1 MDIYGSCGSL
11 KCPRRDSECIE
22 MLKTYKFYL
31 AFENSNCR
39 DYVTEKL
46 FMNALQNGVVPIVMG
61 ASVEDYAAIAPPHSF
76 LHVDNYN
83 SPADLANHLEILAKD
98 ENLYNE
104 FLEWRTQGEWLRTR
118 FFCRVCAMLHYHQEH
133 GPSTGVE
140 GGWGQWWGGK
150 GVCRAAGSRQA
161 PKRKNNIIDG
171 EALPQKLLSQK
182 VFQIVFLSPF
192 LRTENLNY

>member
-1 MDIYGSCGSL
+1 M
-11 KCPRRDSECIE
+11 E

-133 GPSTGVE
+133 GPSTGVV

-150 GVCRAAGSRQA
+150 GVCRAAGS
-161 PKRKNNIIDG
+161 
-171 EALPQKLLSQK
+171 
-182 VFQIVFLSPF
+182 
-192 LRTENLNY
+192 

>member
-1 MDIYGSCGSL
+1 M
-11 KCPRRDSECIE
+11 E

-83 SPADLANHLEILAKD
+83 SPADLAKHLEILAKD

-133 GPSTGVE
+133 GPSMGVE

-150 GVCRAAGSRQA
+150 GVCTAAGS
-161 PKRKNNIIDG
+161 
-171 EALPQKLLSQK
+171 
-182 VFQIVFLSPF
+182 
-192 LRTENLNY
+192 